1 MNEYKK
7 LDKSLSEDIE
17 TLKELATAMNE
28 RNALQK
34 RLSYLN
40 QLIDDNS
47 EIKSSIWTTMQGV
60 SMPISQITDDH
71 LKNIGM
77 YLVKRG
83 SSNPRI
89 YKEIVNRFGVEA
101 LPSGLSS
108 EEDDEDE
115 DDYEDIFR

>member
-47 EIKSSIWTTMQGV
+47 EIKGSIWTTMQGV
-60 SMPISQITDDH
+60 SIPVSQITDDH

-77 YLVKRG
+77 HLVKRG
-83 SSNPRI
+83 CVNQRI

-101 LPSGLSS
+101 LPQGLSS
-108 EEDDEDE
+108 DQDD